1 MKCPHCLVEFHA
13 TAIIKPL
20 DNDAD
25 GPWYIERYLCA
36 NPGCLKNILYL
47 KNGSHRYIHGNGTWD
62 LGNVASSRLIYP
74 KSSSRPPVPIEVTD
88 YIAQDYLEACL
99 VMNDSPKA
107 SAALSRRCL
116 QNLLL
121 DQAGVSK
128 GDLSKQI
135 QTVIDSGKLPSHL
148 AEDID
153 AIRNIGN
160 FAAHPNKSI
169 STGEILE
176 VEPHEAEW
184 NLEVLEALFDFFY
197 VVPER
202 ARARKAALNAKLS
215 DSGKPPMK

>member
-1 MKCPHCLVEFHA
+1 VPYEVNENIAK
-13 TAIIKPL
+13 
-20 DNDAD
+20 D
-25 GPWYIERYLCA
+25 YIEA
-36 NPGCLKNILYL
+36 G
-47 KNGSHRYIHGNGTWD
+47 
-62 LGNVASSRLIYP
+62 
-74 KSSSRPPVPIEVTD
+74 
-88 YIAQDYLEACL
+88 L
-99 VMNDSPKA
+99 VLNDSPKA

-121 DQAGVSK
+121 DKAGVAK

-148 AEDID
+148 SDDID

-160 FAAHPNKSI
+160 FAAHPNKSL
-169 STGEILE
+169 SSGEILE

-184 NLEVLEALFDFFY
+184 NLEVLEALFDFYY

-202 ARARKAALNAKLS
+202 AKARKAALNAKLT